1 MTTMKAIFR
10 DTYCSPDALKLG
22 DIDKPTIGHDDVL
35 IRVHAA
41 GVDQGAW
48 HLITGLPYLLRLA
61 GYGLRTP
68 KTRIPGHDVAGR
80 IEAVGENVT
89 RFHPGDEVL
98 GTCHGSFAEYAGA
111 HHDAI
116 VPKPSTITF
125 EQAAAL
131 PASACAALQ
140 GLRDKGRLQPGQ
152 KVLITG
158 AGGGVGTFAVQLA
171 KAYQAHVTGVCR
183 TTKTELVRS
192 IGADDVID
200 HTREDFTD
208 RPDRYDLILDTAGNR
223 PLTHLRRALTPT
235 GTLVIVGGAQTGRWT
250 EGAGRQLRAGM
261 LSPFT
266 RQNLTG
272 LMSTPRRQD
281 LQTLTELI
289 ETGKLTPIID
299 RTYPLSQAPQAL
311 HHLRSGHASG
321 KITLT
326 V

>member
-1 MTTMKAIFR
+1 M
-10 DTYCSPDALKLG
+10 
-22 DIDKPTIGHDDVL
+22 
-35 IRVHAA
+35 
-41 GVDQGAW
+41 
-48 HLITGLPYLLRLA
+48 
-61 GYGLRTP
+61 
-68 KTRIPGHDVAGR
+68 
-80 IEAVGENVT
+80 
-89 RFHPGDEVL
+89 
-98 GTCHGSFAEYAGA
+98 
-111 HHDAI
+111 
-116 VPKPSTITF
+116 
-125 EQAAAL
+125 
-131 PASACAALQ
+131 
-140 GLRDKGRLQPGQ
+140 
-152 KVLITG
+152 
-158 AGGGVGTFAVQLA
+158 A

-235 GTLVIVGGAQTGRWT
+235 GTLVIVGGAHTGRWT
-250 EGAGRQLRAGM
+250 EGADRQLRAGI

-266 RQNLTG
+266 RHNLTG